1 MAPLLFATFA
11 LQVHEPHRRA
21 FSASSF
27 DRTNLCRFTP
37 AAPLSVVPRLQRAC
51 LSRMAATNPI
61 GTAQKMHV
69 HSPLVDAPALSE
81 AAGVRLLLKMDC
93 VQPSG
98 SYKIRGHGHLC
109 TKARARGVRR
119 FVCSS
124 GGNAGAAVALAG
136 RQLRVPTTIV
146 VPTTTPHF
154 MLRRLHALGAQVVVR
169 GDVWDV
175 ADAHAREIVR
185 EATARRPEGEESA
198 KVDEAMYISPFD
210 HPDLWEGHA
219 SIVRELVEDL
229 RGERP
234 AAIVVS
240 VGGGGLFLGVAE
252 GCRAVGWDGVPILA
266 AETEGADSFAA
277 MLRAGH
283 RVVSLPAITSLAKSL
298 GALAVSEKCAQ
309 WTRSGRNVHSSVVSD
324 KEAVQACAAMAT
336 HHRVLV
342 EPACGAAVA
351 AAVRDGAGL
360 FPGAGPVVVIV
371 CGGSIVSPAL
381 LASWMEATGATPV
394 EL

>member
-1 MAPLLFATFA
+1 MSTTQP
-11 LQVHEPHRRA
+11 V
-21 FSASSF
+21 
-27 DRTNLCRFTP
+27 
-37 AAPLSVVPRLQRAC
+37 
-51 LSRMAATNPI
+51 

-109 TKARARGVRR
+109 AKARERGVRR

-136 RQLRVPTTIV
+136 RELRVATTIV

-154 MLRRLHALGAQVVVR
+154 MLRRLRALGAHVVVH

-175 ADAHAREIVR
+175 ADGHAREIVVR
-185 EATARRPEGEESA
+185 AASSVRSGDEENGH
-198 KVDEAMYISPFD
+198 DEAMYISPFD

-219 SIVRELVEDL
+219 SVVHELVEDL

-252 GCRAVGWDGVPILA
+252 GCRAVGWEGVPILA
-266 AETEGADSFAA
+266 AETKGADSFSA

-298 GALAVSEKCAQ
+298 GALAVSEKCAE

-351 AAVRDGAGL
+351 AAIRDGAGL
-360 FPGAGPVVVIV
+360 FPGPGPVVVII

-381 LASWMEATGATPV
+381 LTTWMEATGATPV
-394 EL
+394 DL